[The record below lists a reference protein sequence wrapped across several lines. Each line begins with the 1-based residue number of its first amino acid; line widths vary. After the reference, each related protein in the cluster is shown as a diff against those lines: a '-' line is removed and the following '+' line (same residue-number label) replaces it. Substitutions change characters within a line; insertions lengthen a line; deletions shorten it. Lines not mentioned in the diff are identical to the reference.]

1 MASIRLGGGE
11 AKDKSALR
19 RRARYRNHLHRSFD
33 IRRGRVILR
42 AMAEVD
48 RKSSSIGNAELAQR
62 FVQFVMVQVQN
73 IYYVL
78 GRIPSPDGRPM
89 QANLEAGKILID
101 QLEMIQVKTEGNLSA
116 QEASI
121 LEDAL
126 KNVRLAFV
134 ETSGGTPASMM
145 PKSNLPEF
153 PLDEELP
160 EGEPPAPPKTA
171 DKPKAAT
178 PPPVAAAKPEETENK
193 KKFTKTY
200 G

>member
-1 MASIRLGGGE
+1 M
-11 AKDKSALR
+11 
-19 RRARYRNHLHRSFD
+19 
-33 IRRGRVILR
+33 
-42 AMAEVD
+42 
-48 RKSSSIGNAELAQR
+48 AQR

-78 GRIPSPDGRPM
+78 GRLASSDGRPM
-89 QANLEAGKILID
+89 PPNLDAGKILID
-101 QLEMIQVKTEGNLSA
+101 QLEMIQAKTDGNLST

-134 ETSGGTPASMM
+134 EVSGGTPASMM

-153 PLDEELP
+153 PLDEEEP
-160 EGEPPAPPKTA
+160 ELAPAPPA
-171 DKPKAAT
+171 EKPR
-178 PPPVAAAKPEETENK
+178 AAAPAAAQKPEPQENK

>member
-1 MASIRLGGGE
+1 
-11 AKDKSALR
+11 
-19 RRARYRNHLHRSFD
+19 
-33 IRRGRVILR
+33 
-42 AMAEVD
+42 MAEFD
-48 RKSSSIGNAELAQR
+48 RKTSPIGNAELAQR

-89 QANLEAGKILID
+89 QPNLEAAKILID
-101 QLEMIQVKTEGNLSA
+101 QLEMIEAKTQGNLST
-116 QEASI
+116 QESSI
-121 LEDAL
+121 LDDAL

-145 PKSNLPEF
+145 PKSAMPEF
-153 PLDEELP
+153 PLEDEEPLHD
-160 EGEPPAPPKTA
+160 EPAPKSPE
-171 DKPKAAT
+171 KPKAAT
-178 PPPVAAAKPEETENK
+178 PSPAAEAAPKPEDAESK